1 MKAIL
6 INNPSEISVIE
17 LEKPTPGPGEVLLK
31 VKYVGFCGSDL
42 TTYLGKN
49 PMVDYPRIP
58 GHEISAEVVALGEGV
73 PDSLQL
79 GNIVTVIPY
88 THCGECPSCKR
99 HRFNACQF
107 NQTLGVQRH
116 GAMAEYICIPWPK
129 VLVVDGLDEIELAV
143 IEPLT
148 VGFHAVDRGRVTGA
162 DTVMVMGCGMIGIGA
177 IVAAKE
183 RGAKVLAVDLDEKKL
198 AVANQLGADAVI
210 NAASVDLSAALA
222 AIAPGGVDV
231 VIEAVG
237 SPQTYV
243 AAVKEVAFTG
253 RVVCIGYAKDDVSFA
268 TKLFVQKELDILGAR
283 NATPNDFHNVIEFL
297 RKKLLPLE
305 QIITRT
311 ITLEQV
317 ADAVEGWAA
326 EPGATIKMLLKL

>member
-6 INNPSEISVIE
+6 INNPLEIGVVE
-17 LEKPTPGPGEVLLK
+17 LETPNPGAGEVLLK

-42 TTYLGKN
+42 STYLGKN

-79 GNIVTVIPY
+79 GSIVTVIPY

-99 HRFNACQF
+99 YRFNACQF

-116 GAMAEYICIPWPK
+116 GAMAEYICVPWRK
-129 VLVVDGLDEIELAV
+129 VLVVDGLEDIELAV

-148 VGFHAVDRGRVTGA
+148 VGFHAIERGRVTDA
-162 DTVMVMGCGMIGIGA
+162 DTVLVMGCGMIGIGA

-183 RGAKVLAVDLDEKKL
+183 RGARVLALDLDDNKL
-198 AVANQLGADAVI
+198 AVANQLGADALI
-210 NAASVDLSAALA
+210 NAAKVDLSSFLA
-222 AIAPGGVDV
+222 VLAPGGIDV

-237 SPQTYV
+237 SPQTYL
-243 AAVKEVAFTG
+243 AAVREVAFSG

-283 NATPNDFHNVIEFL
+283 NATPNDFFNVIEFL
-297 RKKLLPLE
+297 SKKLLPLD

-311 ITLEQV
+311 VTVEQV
-317 ADAVEGWAA
+317 AEAVAGWAA